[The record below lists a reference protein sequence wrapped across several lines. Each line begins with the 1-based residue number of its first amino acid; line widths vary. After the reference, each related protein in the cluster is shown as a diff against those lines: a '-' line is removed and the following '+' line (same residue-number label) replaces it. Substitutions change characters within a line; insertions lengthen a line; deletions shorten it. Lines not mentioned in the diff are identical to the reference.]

1 MTSAPHSSAPDTAAE
16 DSSAEDASPILVWL
30 RDDLRLDDNPALA
43 EACATGRPVVVL
55 FILEDEGPRPFG
67 GAHRWW
73 LHHSLSAF
81 ADAIDKIGGRLIL
94 RRGAAAGI
102 VPAVLEE
109 TGATALWFNRR
120 YEEGAVARDDDIAAD
135 LDGIDLQRFRA
146 HILHDPSAVR
156 TKTGNTYR
164 VYTPFWKTLSASGEP
179 REPVAAPKRIV
190 APAKGWPD
198 SDALTA
204 WKLLPTRPD
213 WSGGLSKA
221 WTPGEAAAR
230 KRFEAFCEARL
241 KGYDEGRD
249 LPAEDATSR
258 MSPHL
263 RFGEISP
270 FRLWHMAQAA
280 AGSRKVPEG
289 DLERYEKELVWRDFN
304 YHLLTHFGPLAERN
318 FDARFDAF
326 PWREAPDE
334 LKAWQ
339 QGRTG
344 YPLVDA
350 AMRQLWQTG
359 WMHNRMRMVAASFL
373 TKHLLIDWREGEK
386 WFWDTLVD
394 GDAASNPSQWQW
406 VAGSGADAQ
415 PFFRIFNPMT
425 QSRKFDPDG
434 AYIRRYVPE
443 LADLSDKAIHAPWEA
458 DCATLAQAGVRL
470 GTTYPKPIVDH
481 AAARAR
487 ALGAFKAMQG

>member
-1 MTSAPHSSAPDTAAE
+1 MTSLEETA
-16 DSSAEDASPILVWL
+16 PILVWL

-43 EACATGRPVVVL
+43 EACDTGRPVVVL
-55 FILEDEGPRPFG
+55 FILEDEGPRPLG

-73 LHHSLSAF
+73 LHHSLTAF
-81 ADAIDKIGGRLIL
+81 GKAIEALGAALTL
-94 RRGAAAGI
+94 RRGSAAQI
-102 VPAVLEE
+102 VPAVLDEA
-109 TGATALWFNRR
+109 GATALWFNRR
-120 YEEGAVARDDDIAAD
+120 YEEAAVARDDDIAAALED
-135 LDGIDLQRFRA
+135 IDVQRFRA
-146 HILHDPSAVR
+146 HILHDPSAVK
-156 TKTGNTYR
+156 TKTGNSYR

-179 REPVAAPKRIV
+179 REPLDPPRRITPLAGKAPR
-190 APAKGWPD
+190 
-198 SDALTA
+198 SDTLASWT
-204 WKLLPTRPD
+204 LLPTRPD
-213 WSGGLSKA
+213 WSGGLAEA

-230 KRFEAFCEARL
+230 KSFEAFCQERL

-270 FRLWHMAQAA
+270 FRLWHMAQEAA
-280 AGSRKVPEG
+280 SPRQVPAG

-304 YHLLTHFGPLAERN
+304 YHLLTHFGRLDSRN
-318 FDARFDAF
+318 IDARFDAF
-326 PWREAPDE
+326 PWREAPAE

-339 QGRTG
+339 RGQTG

-359 WMHNRMRMVAASFL
+359 WMHNRMRMVTASFL
-373 TKHLLIDWREGEK
+373 AKHLLIDWREGEQ

-394 GDAASNPSQWQW
+394 GDPASNASQWQW

-425 QSRKFDPDG
+425 QSRKFDPAG
-434 AYIRRYVPE
+434 AYIRRFVPE

-458 DCATLAQAGVRL
+458 DAATLEKAGVTL
-470 GTTYPKPIVDH
+470 GRTYPKPIVDH
-481 AAARAR
+481 AVARER
-487 ALGAFKAMQG
+487 ALGAFKEMQGEARG

>member
-1 MTSAPHSSAPDTAAE
+1 MTSAEDT
-16 DSSAEDASPILVWL
+16 SPILVWL

-43 EACATGRPVVVL
+43 EACQTGRPVVVL
-55 FILEDEGPRPFG
+55 FILEDEGPRPLG
-67 GAHRWW
+67 GAHLWW
-73 LHHSLSAF
+73 LHHSLTAF
-81 ADAIDKIGGRLIL
+81 SEAIEKLGGRLIL
-94 RRGAAAGI
+94 RRGSAAQI

-109 TGATALWFNRR
+109 ASATALWFNRR
-120 YEEGAVARDDDIAAD
+120 YEEGAVARDDDIAAGLED
-135 LDGIDLQRFRA
+135 IDVQRFRA
-146 HILHDPSAVR
+146 HILHDPSAVK
-156 TKTGNTYR
+156 TKTGNSYR

-179 REPVAAPKRIV
+179 RAPLDPPKRIV
-190 APAKGWPD
+190 PPAGKGPS
-198 SDALTA
+198 SDTLAA
-204 WKLLPTRPD
+204 WKLLPTKPD
-213 WSGGLSKA
+213 WSGGLGEA

-230 KRFEAFCEARL
+230 KSFEAFCEARL

-280 AGSRKVPEG
+280 AGHRKVPAG

-318 FDARFDAF
+318 FDPRFDAF
-326 PWREAPDE
+326 PWREAPEE

-359 WMHNRMRMVAASFL
+359 WMHNRMRMVTASFL
-373 TKHLLIDWREGEK
+373 TKHLLIDWRLGEQ

-394 GDAASNPSQWQW
+394 GDPASNASQWQW

-425 QSRKFDPDG
+425 QSRKFDPAG
-434 AYIRRYVPE
+434 AYIRRFVPE
-443 LADLSDKAIHAPWEA
+443 LADLSDKAIHAPWEE
-458 DCATLAQAGVRL
+458 DTATLTRAGVRL
-470 GTTYPKPIVDH
+470 GTTYPRPIVDH

-487 ALGAFKAMQG
+487 ALDAFKTMQGEAHADAV